1 VITNFNQF
9 DVRDIASVVSKII
22 NNENIQGE
30 IYELGGPD
38 ILNLKEIYP
47 LILQALNIKRF
58 IIPMPIN
65 FAKLIAIASK
75 PLPTPIITF
84 DQIKMLNQDNVVTEN
99 FKNTIQSLGITP
111 ISAAES
117 INYHLG

>member
-1 VITNFNQF
+1 MGVGKGFEA
-9 DVRDIASVVSKII
+9 IAIS
-22 NNENIQGE
+22 
-30 IYELGGPD
+30 
-38 ILNLKEIYP
+38 
-47 LILQALNIKRF
+47 
-58 IIPMPIN
+58 

-84 DQIKMLNQDNVVTEN
+84 DQIKMLNQDNVVKKN

>member
-1 VITNFNQF
+1 M
-9 DVRDIASVVSKII
+9 
-22 NNENIQGE
+22 
-30 IYELGGPD
+30 GGPD
-38 ILNLKEIYP
+38 ILNLKEMYP
-47 LILQALNIKRF
+47 LILKALNIKRL

-65 FAKLIAIASK
+65 FAKLIAIAST

-84 DQIKMLNQDNVVTEN
+84 DQIKMLNQDNVVTKN
-99 FKNTIQSLGITP
+99 FKNTIQSLDITP